1 MKTLHKTLF
10 IALAALGL
18 AATAHADKGGPGPK
32 DMDGCSMHGG
42 WHRPDPEKM
51 AQFFEKRLA
60 DLHGK
65 LKLTDQ
71 QEPAW
76 KTFTDKIKPMPK
88 AERPDFEAMSKLPT
102 PERMDRMQALS
113 KEHQE
118 RQAAHIAAV
127 KEFYAQLTP
136 EQQKTFDANFLRGL
150 WNHDG
155 AHEQH
160 RHGRAAA
167 KAKPDAK

>member
-18 AATAHADKGGPGPK
+18 AATAHAEKAGPGPK
-32 DMDGCSMHGG
+32 GMEGCSMHGG
-42 WHRPDPEKM
+42 WHRPDAEKM
-51 AQFFEKRLA
+51 AKFAEKRLA
-60 DLHGK
+60 DLHAK

-76 KTFTDKIKPMPK
+76 KAFADKMKPLPK
-88 AERPDFEAMSKLPT
+88 ADRPDFEAMSRLPT
-102 PERMDRMQALS
+102 PERMDRMQAMS

-127 KEFYAQLTP
+127 KAFYATLTP
-136 EQQKTFDANFLRGL
+136 EQQKTFDANFMQGHRD
-150 WNHDG
+150 HDG
-155 AHEQH
+155 GHEQH
-160 RHGRAAA
+160 RHG
-167 KAKPDAK
+167 KPGAKPDAK